1 MCLKSL
7 QEIEQHNRL
16 YRIKDEELKRRHDL
30 EKKRLPKIQR
40 NEIKN
45 QVQALRRQLK
55 TDRKRDSI
63 MGYLSSGDKEQLREV
78 GFVT

>member
-1 MCLKSL
+1 MYKL
-7 QEIEQHNRL
+7 
-16 YRIKDEELKRRHDL
+16 KDEELKRRHDL

-45 QVQALRRQLK
+45 QVQALRRQLR

-63 MGYLSSGDKEQLREV
+63 MGYLSSSDKEHLKEACSLILYC
-78 GFVT
+78 FK